1 MRRKIQYK
9 ATWWRYLG
17 SPEAARRA
25 IAASDKKARD
35 AAQIG
40 RIFASYVEG
49 RGCFIGAIIKTNKA
63 EFVVKTR
70 AGNVVKL
77 PYSYAL
83 AEDGFKLG
91 YAEWDLIASKNDS
104 VAKLP

>member
-1 MRRKIQYK
+1 MTKIKYK
-9 ATWWRYLG
+9 TGWHPTPSM
-17 SPEAARRA
+17 SPAEAGRQ

-49 RGCFIGAIIKTNKA
+49 RGCFIGVIIKTNKT

-70 AGNVVKL
+70 AGNVVNL

-83 AEDGFKLG
+83 SQDGFKYG
-91 YAEWDLIASKNDS
+91 YAEWDLLASKNDS
-104 VAKLP
+104 VAKLL

>member
-1 MRRKIQYK
+1 MRRKIQYGGDK
-9 ATWWRYLG
+9 SYCLG
-17 SPEAARRA
+17 SPEDARRA
-25 IAASDKKARD
+25 IAASDKKAKE

-49 RGCFIGAIIKTNKA
+49 RGCFIGEITKTNKA